1 MSANIYKVTSILMTM
16 SVMGAC
22 ASSGSIAKVDP
33 IRKKV
38 ELQSSSDSRS
48 AMPDMRSER
57 SVNSTIEKLKA
68 SLNQDPHRV
77 STLLNIAQLHLL
89 QNQFKAAEDY
99 CRRALRADL
108 KNEEA
113 RKILAQI
120 YFRKGNYEMASI
132 ILNNLGGMRSKDS
145 KVLNL
150 LGMIAIREGRNAE
163 AREYFTT
170 ALKVNSSDIAV
181 RMNLG
186 VLYVKYRQLASAS
199 VEFERVLKLM
209 PDHNDA
215 KLHLAIIKT
224 ARGDYKTAETIYSD
238 ILNRRKDNPLA
249 LYNLAVLEKN
259 RKNYN
264 HAVDVL
270 KKYLST
276 GYARKAKNSEVFAL
290 IEDIRRSQNSGQA
303 RVSDD
308 EIQQMAEKAILDN
321 SNAAADDEMS
331 ETTTQPA
338 AEPAPTRKAKD
349 EEISDLER
357 LLQ

>member
-1 MSANIYKVTSILMTM
+1 MCANIFKMTSVLSLVALM
-16 SVMGAC
+16 SAC
-22 ASSGSIAKVDP
+22 ASGGSIAKVDP

-38 ELQSSSDSRS
+38 ELQSSSDTRS
-48 AMPDMRSER
+48 AMPDMRSEKAI
-57 SVNSTIEKLKA
+57 NSAIEKLKT

-77 STLLNIAQLHLL
+77 STLLNIAQLYLL

-99 CRRALRADL
+99 CRRALRVDL

-163 AREYFTT
+163 AMEYFTT

-186 VLYVKYRQLASAS
+186 VLYVKYRQLANAS

-224 ARGDYKTAETIYSD
+224 ARGDYKTAENIYSD
-238 ILNRRKDNPLA
+238 ILDRRKDNPLA

-259 RKNYN
+259 RKNYG

-290 IEDIRRSQNSGQA
+290 IEDIRRSQNSSQA

-308 EIQQMAEKAILDN
+308 EIQQMAEKAMVDGN
-321 SNAAADDEMS
+321 SAAIEE
-331 ETTTQPA
+331 ETESTNTQPTA
-338 AEPAPTRKAKD
+338 PAPTRKAKD

>member
-1 MSANIYKVTSILMTM
+1 MCKYILKTTTVLGLVAMLC
-16 SVMGAC
+16 AC

-33 IRKKV
+33 LRKKV
-38 ELQSSSDSRS
+38 ELQSSMDTRS
-48 AMPDMRSER
+48 AMPDLRNEK
-57 SVNSTIEKLKA
+57 SVNSSIEKLKA
-68 SLNQDPHRV
+68 SLASDPHRV
-77 STLLNIAQLHLL
+77 STLLNIAQLHLI
-89 QNQFKAAEDY
+89 QNQFKAAEEY
-99 CRRALRADL
+99 CRRALRVDL

-120 YFRKGNYEMASI
+120 YFRKGNFEMASI

-186 VLYVKYRQLASAS
+186 VLYVKYRQLANAS

-224 ARGDYKTAETIYSD
+224 ARGDYKTAESIYSD
-238 ILNRRKDNPLA
+238 ILDRRKDNPLA

-259 RKNYN
+259 RKNYG

-290 IEDIRRSQNSGQA
+290 IEDIRRNQSSSQT

-308 EIQQMAEKAILDN
+308 EIQQMADRAVESGGD
-321 SNAAADDEMS
+321 SAAVEEETS
-331 ETTTQPA
+331 EPA
-338 AEPAPTRKAKD
+338 QAAPAPTRKAKD

>member
-1 MSANIYKVTSILMTM
+1 MCANIMKTTTVLGLIAALS
-16 SVMGAC
+16 AC
-22 ASSGSIAKVDP
+22 ASGGSIAKVDP
-33 IRKKV
+33 LRKKV

-48 AMPDMRSER
+48 AMPDLRNEKSINA
-57 SVNSTIEKLKA
+57 SIDKLKA
-68 SLNQDPHRV
+68 SLVSEPHRV
-77 STLLNIAQLHLL
+77 STLLNIAQLYLI
-89 QNQFKAAEDY
+89 QNQFKAAEEY
-99 CRRALRADL
+99 CRRALRVDL

-163 AREYFTT
+163 AMEYFNT

-186 VLYVKYRQLASAS
+186 VLYVKYRQLANAS

-224 ARGDYKTAETIYSD
+224 ARGDYKTAESIYSD
-238 ILNRRKDNPLA
+238 ILDRRKDNPLA

-290 IEDIRRSQNSGQA
+290 IEDIRRNQSSSQS
-303 RVSDD
+303 RVSDA
-308 EIQQMAEKAILDN
+308 EIQQMADKAVDSGDSSAVEEDN
-321 SNAAADDEMS
+321 SEPAQAA
-331 ETTTQPA
+331 
-338 AEPAPTRKAKD
+338 PAPTRKAKD